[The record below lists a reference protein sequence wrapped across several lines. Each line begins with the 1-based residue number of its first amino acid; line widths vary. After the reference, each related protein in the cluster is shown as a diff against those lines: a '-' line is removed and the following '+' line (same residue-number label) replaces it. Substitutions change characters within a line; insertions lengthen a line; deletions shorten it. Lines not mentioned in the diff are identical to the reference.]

1 MKEDRVQED
10 VLNPAKNDQKYP
22 VFRQDILHK
31 TQELAELLQNS
42 EEVQIFRK
50 AEDKIK
56 NHQRIQ
62 QLIAAMK
69 KKQKEIVAFES
80 LKNTAMVAK
89 IEQEIEQLQGELDGI
104 PVVNEFQQSQVEI
117 NELLQMIM
125 GAIRDTVSEKVS
137 VETGKDSPSSSCS
150 E

>member
-1 MKEDRVQED
+1 MQED
-10 VLNPAKNDQKYP
+10 ALNPAKNDQKNP
-22 VFRQDILHK
+22 LFRQDILQK
-31 TQELAELLQNS
+31 TQELAKLLQNS
-42 EEVQIFRK
+42 EEVQLFRK

-62 QLIAAMK
+62 QLIAVMK

-89 IEQEIEQLQGELDGI
+89 IEHEIEQLQTELDGI
-104 PVVNEFQQSQVEI
+104 PVVSEFQQSQVEI

-137 VETGKDSPSSSCS
+137 VETGKDAPSSSCS
-150 E
+150 D

>member
-1 MKEDRVQED
+1 MGEDRMQED
-10 VLNPAKNDQKYP
+10 ALNPAKNDQKNP
-22 VFRQDILHK
+22 LFRQDILQK
-31 TQELAELLQNS
+31 TQELAKLLQNS
-42 EEVQIFRK
+42 EEVQLFRK

-62 QLIAAMK
+62 QLIAVMK

-89 IEQEIEQLQGELDGI
+89 IEHEIEQLQTELDGI
-104 PVVNEFQQSQVEI
+104 PVVSEFQQSQVEI

-137 VETGKDSPSSSCS
+137 VETGKDAPSSSCS
-150 E
+150 D